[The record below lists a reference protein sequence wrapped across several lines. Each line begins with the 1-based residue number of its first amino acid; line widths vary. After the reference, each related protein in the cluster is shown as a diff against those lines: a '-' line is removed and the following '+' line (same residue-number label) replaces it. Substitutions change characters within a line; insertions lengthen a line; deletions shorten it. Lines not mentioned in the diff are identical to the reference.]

1 MLSLSNAS
9 RLAEALSE
17 AEGEVEGTQNAITRA
32 TRHAPS
38 DIIRTGKREW
48 LKCRRKTAGPSPPL
62 LAVDN
67 SRL

>member
-17 AEGEVEGTQNAITRA
+17 AEGEVEGTQNTITPA

-38 DIIRTGKREW
+38 DIIRTGNVNR
-48 LKCRRKTAGPSPPL
+48 
-62 LAVDN
+62 
-67 SRL
+67 